1 MLLLVALIAC
11 TGSDS
16 AETEETEEPAPDT
29 GPFYS
34 STADCG
40 TPTVHPS
47 MLRWPYLQN
56 MTMTTGVVA
65 WGRGVEGAQQ
75 TGTLSWGRDTT
86 YGQMATA
93 SVQTIPGD
101 GMDIDLLSASMA
113 DLEPGT
119 EYCYKV
125 AINGETMAEGLR
137 FRTAP
142 ASEYAPV
149 DFTVIG
155 DFGTGGPLQ
164 ASVRDQMMLK
174 ASEADLHL
182 TVGDNAYGSGT
193 WEEWQRHVFA
203 VYRELWTTAPVYMV
217 AGNHDWS
224 DELGLAPQLANLFLP
239 QNATRE
245 QDREIYWSM
254 DWGPLHVVG
263 LDTEK
268 KLLELTPADPD
279 DDDMYDWLEA
289 DLAATTKPWKIVL
302 FHHPPYSE
310 DPNRGGHPIVALS
323 LMPIL
328 QNHGVDLALI
338 GHDHFYVRYWPLYDQ
353 AIATDDKLDLGVTYV
368 VSGGG
373 GAEPRAM
380 EQPLTDD
387 RVAYREST
395 NQFLWVHADHCTL
408 EGKSIDLNGVEIDAF
423 RIDRCE

>member
-1 MLLLVALIAC
+1 MFLLVALTAC

-16 AETEETEEPAPDT
+16 GETEDTQPPPDT

-34 STADCG
+34 ASADCG
-40 TPTVHPS
+40 TRTIHPS
-47 MLRWPYLQN
+47 LLRWPYVQN
-56 MTMTTGVVA
+56 ITTTTGVIA

-75 TGTLSWGRDTT
+75 SGTLMWGADASTSQT
-86 YGQMATA
+86 AAAT
-93 SVQTIPGD
+93 VRTIPGD
-101 GMDIDLLSASMA
+101 GLDIDLLSAEMTG
-113 DLEPGT
+113 LEAGT

-125 AINGETMAEGLR
+125 EINGEVMAEGLS

-142 ASEYAPV
+142 ESPYAPV

-155 DFGTGGPLQ
+155 DFGKGNDLQ
-164 ASVRDQMMLK
+164 ASVRDQMLQK
-174 ASEADLHL
+174 IDEADLHL
-182 TVGDNAYGSGT
+182 TVGDNAYSSGT
-193 WEEWQRHVFA
+193 WEEWQRNVFT
-203 VYRELWTTAPVYMV
+203 VYQELWTKAPVYMV

-224 DELGLAPQLANLFLP
+224 EELGLEPQLANLFMP
-239 QNATRE
+239 ENATRE
-245 QDREIYWSM
+245 QDKEIYWSM

-268 KLLELTPADPD
+268 KLLELTPLD
-279 DDDMYDWLEA
+279 DSDNDMYEWLEA
-289 DLAATTKPWKIVL
+289 DLAATDKPWKIAV

-310 DPNRGGHPIVALS
+310 DPSRGGHPIVATS

-328 QNHGVDLALI
+328 QNHGVNLALI
-338 GHDHFYVRYWPLYDQ
+338 GHDHFYVRYWPLFDQ
-353 AIATDDKLDLGVTYV
+353 AVASAENLSLGVTYV

-373 GAEPRAM
+373 GAEPREM

-395 NQFLWVHADHCTL
+395 NQFLWVHADFCTL

-423 RIDRCE
+423 TINRCE